1 MAEKVETANEGI
13 STADPEKAPHH
24 VGEDE
29 NWGDQIPHEML
40 ETLAPNGETEYILDK
55 INNMSEEE
63 AVEIVTESLRFHA
76 DDWNFP
82 TDMRERMTRLLQGR
96 KLYGEFY
103 DRDLRIDATMMRW
116 SSPYPGVRAVQELEM
131 NDHIPIETFRAY
143 FLGIGWVSK
152 HSKQTFKFVINLPLT
167 GIHRRSLGHLWQPS
181 STAVSLP
188 SPLAGLS
195 SKSCSSPVQRFLSMP
210 CRIGASQSSGRVTH
224 STPVPG
230 PSKNKCSAQLLIIS
244 QSTPQTVIP

>member
-13 STADPEKAPHH
+13 SPADPEKAPHH
-24 VGEDE
+24 VGEEE

-40 ETLAPNGETEYILDK
+40 ETLAPNGEAEYILDK

-63 AVEIVTESLRFHA
+63 AVEIVTESLRFHS

-82 TDMRERMTRLLQGR
+82 SDMRERMSRLLQGR

-143 FLGIGWVSK
+143 FLGIGWVSQ
-152 HSKQTFKFVINLPLT
+152 QT
-167 GIHRRSLGHLWQPS
+167 HDHLV
-181 STAVSLP
+181 ARY
-188 SPLAGLS
+188 
-195 SKSCSSPVQRFLSMP
+195 C
-210 CRIGASQSSGRVTH
+210 C
-224 STPVPG
+224 
-230 PSKNKCSAQLLIIS
+230 
-244 QSTPQTVIP
+244 